1 MKKSPVALGIVWGY
15 TAAVLAVLM
24 CGCSERQEETSPD
37 TVRKEA
43 ASLVQ
48 IIAKHG
54 QGEFARRVREE
65 SRGVPPEQ
73 CVGMLLAILTD
84 PAYAAP
90 LRSPD
95 AIPAEHPF
103 DLRHNRSRMLGFC
116 IRQLYALAF
125 LDYVRNQRSRQT
137 PMHIAAAWGSRD
149 SAQALL
155 NAGANTTAQDATGAT
170 PLHTAAE
177 NGSADIVRLLLQ
189 AGHANPE
196 ARDHEGNTPMHRA
209 AAAGFADMVELLQT
223 LGAAPSA
230 RNSKGLIPA
239 DLTPKNEPNTALQQA
254 AKQGDIARIRQSLD
268 EGAEANT
275 ADTFGRT
282 PLHAAA
288 SRGHSAAVQLL
299 LSAGADARAADNAGR
314 TPAHA
319 AAQSGHADCLRALL
333 SAGADPNAQDI
344 AGETPMHEAA
354 EMGHTACLD
363 LLLTAGASPAKQD
376 SAGNTP
382 LTDATRTGT
391 PPASASC
398 WPRERIPESATARA
412 RPLKN

>member
-125 LDYVRNQRSRQT
+125 LDYVRNQRSGQT
-137 PMHIAAAWGSRD
+137 RHPQELEDWLAALVQQRVLPEELLYD
-149 SAQALL
+149 PLLYSACRKEMLKRGQSVQALAEEEGIL
-155 NAGANTTAQDATGAT
+155 YPELLAT
-170 PLHTAAE
+170 PE
-177 NGSADIVRLLLQ
+177 NYKR
-189 AGHANPE
+189 
-196 ARDHEGNTPMHRA
+196 
-209 AAAGFADMVELLQT
+209 
-223 LGAAPSA
+223 
-230 RNSKGLIPA
+230 
-239 DLTPKNEPNTALQQA
+239 
-254 AKQGDIARIRQSLD
+254 
-268 EGAEANT
+268 
-275 ADTFGRT
+275 
-282 PLHAAA
+282 
-288 SRGHSAAVQLL
+288 
-299 LSAGADARAADNAGR
+299 
-314 TPAHA
+314 
-319 AAQSGHADCLRALL
+319 
-333 SAGADPNAQDI
+333 
-344 AGETPMHEAA
+344 
-354 EMGHTACLD
+354 
-363 LLLTAGASPAKQD
+363 LTAGFIQHLKALQPVF
-376 SAGNTP
+376 
-382 LTDATRTGT
+382 RT
-391 PPASASC
+391 
-398 WPRERIPESATARA
+398 
-412 RPLKN
+412 